1 METRVGK
8 KIKGEEKLLLVYRTR
23 RKYGRGGIVVIVDR
37 NVKVDTCARII
48 RVWPGSEDRNSWDG
62 FLARANIYSAADVM
76 DLCAV
81 YSRVYP
87 SSLADR

>member
-1 METRVGK
+1 MGRKLRGRKSFCWFIVR
-8 KIKGEEKLLLVYRTR
+8 GENM
-23 RKYGRGGIVVIVDR
+23 GGGGIVVIVDR

-62 FLARANIYSAADVM
+62 LLARANIYSAADAM